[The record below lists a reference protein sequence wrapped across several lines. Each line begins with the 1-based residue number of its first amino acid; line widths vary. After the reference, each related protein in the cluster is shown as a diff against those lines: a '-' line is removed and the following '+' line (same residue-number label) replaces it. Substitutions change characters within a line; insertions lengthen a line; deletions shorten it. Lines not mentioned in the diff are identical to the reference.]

1 MFHCAVEGPDSVI
14 LWMHFYILSDTQ
26 PPTDEITSTLKPR
39 VGKID
44 KVELEIKNAIQIRKK
59 KRFIL
64 FFTSIWNI
72 DNYYNSQDL
81 DIFF

>member
-44 KVELEIKNAIQIRKK
+44 NVELEIKNAIQKYHCCLETDGNVTK
-59 KRFIL
+59 VHSS
-64 FFTSIWNI
+64 TV
-72 DNYYNSQDL
+72 
-81 DIFF
+81 

>member
-26 PPTDEITSTLKPR
+26 PPKDEITSTLKPR

-44 KVELEIKNAIQIRKK
+44 NVELEIKNAIQIRKK
-59 KRFIL
+59 KIYSL
-64 FFTSIWNI
+64 FYFNLE
-72 DNYYNSQDL
+72 Y
-81 DIFF
+81 